1 MRRVKVLVV
10 SPEAEARDL
19 LRISIGSIERRL
31 GERVSF
37 LEAQDGERGAR
48 IGLRER
54 PDAVVADEIASRAGA
69 FSLARDLRGAV
80 EPYRGPIVIVL
91 ERKHDAWLARW
102 SGADAWLVRPVDPFE
117 LADRLV
123 ELIQASRALPAPR
136 PAEQPREQP
145 KEQPRVQREIA

>member
-1 MRRVKVLVV
+1 MKVLVV

-37 LEAQDGERGAR
+37 LEAQDGEQGAR
-48 IGLRER
+48 VGLRER

>member
-1 MRRVKVLVV
+1 MRVLLV
-10 SPEAEARDL
+10 SPDAEARDL
-19 LRISIGSIERRL
+19 LRISVGSIERRV
-31 GERVSF
+31 GESVSF
-37 LEAQDGERGAR
+37 LEAQDGEQGAR

-54 PDAVVADEIASRAGA
+54 PDAIVADEIASRAGA

-102 SGADAWLVRPVDPFE
+102 SGADAWLVQPVDPFE

-123 ELIQASRALPAPR
+123 ELIQAHRARPGEQ
-136 PAEQPREQP
+136 PAEQARERPGEQP
-145 KEQPRVQREIA
+145 KEQKEIA

>member
-1 MRRVKVLVV
+1 MKVLLV

-19 LRISIGSIERRL
+19 LRISVGSIERRL

-37 LEAQDGERGAR
+37 LEAQDGEQGAR

-123 ELIQASRALPAPR
+123 ELIQAYRALPVPR
-136 PAEQPREQP
+136 PAEQPGDQTG
-145 KEQPRVQREIA
+145 EQPREPREIA

>member
-1 MRRVKVLVV
+1 MRCVKVLLV
-10 SPEAEARDL
+10 SPDAEARDL

-37 LEAQDGERGAR
+37 LEAQDGEQGAG

-80 EPYRGPIVIVL
+80 EPYRGPVVIVL

-123 ELIQASRALPAPR
+123 ELIQAYRAR
-136 PAEQPREQP
+136 PAEQPGEQP
-145 KEQPRVQREIA
+145 GEQPRKQREIA